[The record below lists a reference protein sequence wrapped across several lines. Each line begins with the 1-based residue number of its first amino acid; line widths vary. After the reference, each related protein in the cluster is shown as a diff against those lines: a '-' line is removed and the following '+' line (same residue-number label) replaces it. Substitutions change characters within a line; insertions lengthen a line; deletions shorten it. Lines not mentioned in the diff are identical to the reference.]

1 MSNPAAVPKPASPEL
16 PANGTLREI
25 DGQSRIYFEGYWVR
39 HYDVPHSRAYTK
51 SLIDSL
57 TRRVF
62 HHAEHGINTPGD
74 RLDEVRGAFET
85 ERDPAKKRV
94 LAAMLA
100 GACLN
105 RGSDILTRV
114 VELEQIGVVVDPDND
129 LLQECGRCF
138 MWALEYGRLIRPL
151 TGHEGLDELWGEPF
165 KAFSLSVEKFLESRY
180 LKLALTM
187 RAIDSVRDQVMKMYA
202 GIGFFSPFMPLIIE
216 LADSAKCA
224 CETLRTD
231 TNYVEIWP
239 RFVAAA
245 DRLQATEAEVPP
257 GADRRQYTLARRG
270 VALIRE
276 GGRLIIDMANLRVP
290 MPKTTRDYL
299 ERCERFRERFVG
311 PIAAERQWASELTA
325 RGETSPAQTQDH

>member
-1 MSNPAAVPKPASPEL
+1 MTGSAAVLQPTTREPPAP
-16 PANGTLREI
+16 PINGTLRVI
-25 DGQSRIYFEGYWVR
+25 DGQSRVYYDGYWVR
-39 HYDVPHSRAYTK
+39 HYVVPNTRAYTK

-62 HHAEHGINTPGD
+62 HHAEYGINTPGD
-74 RLDEVRGAFET
+74 RLDEVRNAFES
-85 ERDPAKKRV
+85 EQDSAKKRV

-105 RGSDILTRV
+105 RGADILTRV
-114 VELEQIGVVVDPDND
+114 VELEQIGVSVDPDNE
-129 LLQECGRCF
+129 LLQECSRCF

-165 KAFSLSVEKFLESRY
+165 KAFSMSVEKFHESRY
-180 LKLALTM
+180 IKLAMTM
-187 RAIDSVRDQVMKMYA
+187 RAIDSVRDQIIRMYA
-202 GIGFFSPFMPLIIE
+202 GVGFFAPFVPLITE
-216 LADSAKCA
+216 LADSARSA
-224 CETLRTD
+224 SETMRSD
-231 TNYVEIWP
+231 PEYVEIWP

-245 DRLQATEAEVPP
+245 DRLLALEPQVPEN
-257 GADRRQYTLARRG
+257 ADRRQYTLARRG

-276 GGRLIIDMANLRVP
+276 GGRLIIDLAKLRVP

-311 PIAAERQWASELTA
+311 PIEASVRAGGTA
-325 RGETSPAQTQDH
+325 PGNCGPAR

>member
-1 MSNPAAVPKPASPEL
+1 MSTPAAVLKPPSAET
-16 PANGTLREI
+16 PANGTLREM
-25 DGQSRIYFEGYWVR
+25 DGQSRVYFEGYWVR
-39 HYDVPHSRAYTK
+39 HYDVPHTRAYTK

-74 RLDEVRGAFET
+74 RLDEVRDAFDAEQ
-85 ERDPAKKRV
+85 DLPKKRV

-114 VELEQIGVVVDPDND
+114 VELEQIGVTVDPEND

-165 KAFSLSVEKFLESRY
+165 KAFSLSIDKFLGTRY

-187 RAIDSVRDQVMKMYA
+187 RAIDSVRDQIIRMYT
-202 GIGFFSPFMPLIIE
+202 GVGFFAPFMPLVEE
-216 LADSAKCA
+216 LAESAKSA

-231 TNYVEIWP
+231 ADYVQIWP

-245 DRLQATEAEVPP
+245 DRLMPTEPDVPP

-311 PIAAERQWASELTA
+311 PIAAERQLTSEMEA
-325 RGETSPAQTQDH
+325 RARMPANPAP